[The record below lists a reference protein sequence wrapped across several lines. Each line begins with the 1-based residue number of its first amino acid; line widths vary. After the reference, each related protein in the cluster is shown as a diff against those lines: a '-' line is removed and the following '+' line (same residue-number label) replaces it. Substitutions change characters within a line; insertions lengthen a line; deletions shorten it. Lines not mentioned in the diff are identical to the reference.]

1 MFFYGKGSKL
11 GFVREISQKYS
22 KNEQFL
28 TLFKKFLMYLF
39 EIRNKCV
46 ILQNVSED

>member
-1 MFFYGKGSKL
+1 MEMLLLKM

-22 KNEQFL
+22 KNEHFL
-28 TLFKKFLMYLF
+28 TLFKKIQLYLF

-46 ILQNVSED
+46 ILQNVSRTA